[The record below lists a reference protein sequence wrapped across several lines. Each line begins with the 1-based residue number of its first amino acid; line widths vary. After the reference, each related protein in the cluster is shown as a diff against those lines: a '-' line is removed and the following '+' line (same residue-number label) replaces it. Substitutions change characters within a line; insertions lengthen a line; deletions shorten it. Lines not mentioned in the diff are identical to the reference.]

1 MVRYHTQFFIESKI
15 DNLLVIGLLQKD
27 QPSVSGYGP
36 TQRHAAIGQSF
47 G

>member
-15 DNLLVIGLLQKD
+15 DDLPMIGLVQKD

-36 TQRHAAIGQSF
+36 MQHRAAIGQSS